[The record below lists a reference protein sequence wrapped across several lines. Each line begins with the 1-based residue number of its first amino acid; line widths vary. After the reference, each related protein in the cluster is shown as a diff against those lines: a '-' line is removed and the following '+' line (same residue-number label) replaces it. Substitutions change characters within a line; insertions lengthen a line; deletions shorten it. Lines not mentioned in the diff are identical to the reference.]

1 MTKMYVVDIVFI
13 ESVHGHHNL
22 DTDCPQSVSFLI
34 WKHPLLGATIL
45 KQPPNDFRILTLR
58 FGAMLQ
64 NYTSGPTTPS
74 QI

>member
-45 KQPPNDFRILTLR
+45 KQPQMIFE
-58 FGAMLQ
+58 
-64 NYTSGPTTPS
+64 S
-74 QI
+74 